1 MRKFGSTGHV
11 YFVGTSQELVLI
23 ELKFCKA
30 GFEEIRMNILQ
41 LGKLSLEVTKEE
53 VDFHLEI

>member
-30 GFEEIRMNILQ
+30 GFEGIRMNIFQ
-41 LGKLSLEVTKEE
+41 LRKLSLEAR
-53 VDFHLEI
+53 